1 MNLRTMTTSATSA
14 TSATE
19 HAVNGALTQHDLL
32 KAMEL
37 LGLAPGHNAMPP
49 KFVMSRNRMDTWMD
63 SMGIPRFHVPEPEPR
78 RQ

>member
-37 LGLAPGHNAMPP
+37 LVRAPDNVMLH
-49 KFVMSRNRMDTWMD
+49 KFVMSRNLMATWMD
-63 SMGIPRFHVPEPEPR
+63 SMDIPRFHVPQPEPR

>member
-1 MNLRTMTTSATSA
+1 MNLRTMTTMT

-19 HAVNGALTQHDLL
+19 HAVNRALTQHDLL

-49 KFVMSRNRMDTWMD
+49 KFVMSRNLMATWMD
-63 SMGIPRFHVPEPEPR
+63 SMDIPRFHVPQPEPR